1 MKQNILFVVLSAI
14 WTLSVSAS
22 EPVPGMTMTVAT
34 TDGRE
39 ADFPLAM
46 VSEVTFGEK
55 PVGSY
60 FHTPLYG
67 KKIGYHGDSLV
78 ESRTN
83 NGGAFAAMISELT
96 GSEYENRAK
105 SGASVAVTTDE
116 RRNVVSDIESLPDD
130 LDLIFIGGG
139 VNDFWINVP
148 LGEFPSEEKPGMAA
162 SADLTYAVDETTYTG
177 ALESVLRKAIKKWP
191 GKPIVYMI
199 PHKIDGAYWGRRADG
214 LSFRDFT
221 ERARKVCMKYGVTC
235 FDAERTMILSGGNPD
250 HRERYF
256 YKSDGVHPNEAGYRE
271 FYVPRLIS
279 LFSSLVY

>member
-1 MKQNILFVVLSAI
+1 MMQKILLLSALLA
-14 WTLSVSAS
+14 LSASAS
-22 EPVPGMTMTVAT
+22 EPVSEMTMTVSTA
-34 TDGRE
+34 DGRE

-78 ESRTN
+78 ESRKD

-96 GSEYENRAK
+96 GSEYENRAM
-105 SGASVAVTTDE
+105 SGASVSATADG
-116 RRNVVSDIESLPDD
+116 RRNVVSDIENLSDD

-148 LGEFPSEEKPGMAA
+148 LGAFPSEENPGMSS

-177 ALESVLRKAIKKWP
+177 ALESVFRKAIKKWP

-199 PHKIDGAYWGRRADG
+199 PHKIDGAYWWQRADG

-221 ERARKVCMKYGVTC
+221 ERARAVCMKYGVTC
-235 FDAERTMILSGGNPD
+235 FDAERTMILSGGNSD
-250 HRERYF
+250 HRDRYF
-256 YKSDGVHPNEAGYRE
+256 NGEGVHPNAEGYRV
-271 FYVPRLIS
+271 FYVPRLVA